1 MVGDRTGR
9 AAAVIGFCLAAGAG
23 TRLRPLTRTV
33 PKPLL
38 APAGRP
44 LVDLAVEALQA
55 AGATRVV
62 VNAHHG
68 ADQLVAQLA
77 GRAGVEVVVEP
88 VLLGTGGGLVNAA
101 RLGLLGDGDDP
112 VLVTAADHVVDP
124 ADLAALAAFLEQAGA
139 PMAAGLVPATT
150 DPFGLRLEAPAPDP
164 PPGPWTPQDPPP
176 PGLWTTGSLR
186 PPVGLRSPTGG
197 PDARGP
203 DAGAAS
209 TTGGPGTRGPDTG
222 AAPTTGG
229 PDARGPDAGAASV
242 SSAASVSGA
251 GPVTGAGSA
260 GGRTGGRVV
269 RDPDGGWDSAGMYAV
284 RAGLLCDLEPG
295 YATLVGRVLG
305 PLLEAGRLVGLPVR
319 GPVADAGTLARLLD
333 VSAGLL
339 TGRWSYALPSGRLV
353 RGPPAG
359 AAVPLEAAGSSPV
372 LQGPVF
378 TGAGAGVDPAALL
391 AGPVVLDAGCRVG
404 AGAVVTRSVV
414 GPGAVVGAGARV
426 VGSFLGPGA
435 QVLPGTTVTAALVPG
450 PPACQPDPR

>member
-1 MVGDRTGR
+1 VVGDRAGR

-23 TRLRPLTRTV
+23 TRLRPLTRAV

-124 ADLAALAAFLEQAGA
+124 ADLASLAAFLAQAGA
-139 PMAAGLVPATT
+139 PLAAGLVPATT
-150 DPFGLRLEAPAPDP
+150 DPFGLRLEASDP
-164 PPGPWTPQDPPP
+164 PPDLSTPLDPRP
-176 PGLWTTGSLR
+176 PGLWTADPAAPG
-186 PPVGLRSPTGG
+186 VGLRSPSGG
-197 PDARGP
+197 PA
-203 DAGAAS
+203 
-209 TTGGPGTRGPDTG
+209 TGGPGTGVP
-222 AAPTTGG
+222 PV
-229 PDARGPDAGAASV
+229 AGV
-242 SSAASVSGA
+242 
-251 GPVTGAGSA
+251 GSA
-260 GGRTGGRVV
+260 SGRPGGRVV
-269 RDPDGGWDSAGMYAV
+269 RDPDGGWGSAGMYAV
-284 RAGLLCDLEPG
+284 RAGLLCELEPG

-305 PLLEAGRLVGLPVR
+305 PLLEAGRLVGLPVH

-353 RGPPAG
+353 RQAPAG
-359 AAVPLEAAGSSPV
+359 AAGPLEAAGSPPV

-378 TGAGAGVDPAALL
+378 TGVGAEVDPAALL

-404 AGAVVTRSVV
+404 AGALVTRSVV
-414 GPGAVVGAGARV
+414 GPRAVVGAGARV

-435 QVLPGTTVTAALVPG
+435 QVPPGATVTAALVPRPAG
-450 PPACQPDPR
+450 PARQPDPR